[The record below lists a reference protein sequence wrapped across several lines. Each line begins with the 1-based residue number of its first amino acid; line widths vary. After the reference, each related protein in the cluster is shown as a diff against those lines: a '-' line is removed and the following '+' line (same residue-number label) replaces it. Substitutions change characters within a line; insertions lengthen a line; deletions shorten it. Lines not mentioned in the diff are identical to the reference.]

1 MPLSPVVVLT
11 NWVHPEVL
19 SHLRENLGQGCEVVA
34 NDSQEP
40 LPPGELA
47 SRMARA
53 DAMMAFMT
61 DCVDDAFLREA
72 PKLKVIACALK
83 GADNF
88 DIDACMR
95 HRVTVT
101 FVPDLLTVPTA
112 ELTVGLTIG
121 LARNLRHGDA
131 MVRSGQFVGWKPV
144 LYGSG
149 LAGATLGVV
158 GQGAVGRA
166 LVAPFAALGATVL
179 AFDERPLEPESC
191 TPARI
196 VGLPDLLANSDVV
209 VLALPLNQHTDGLFN
224 ASMLAAMKP
233 GALLVNPARGS
244 IVDESAVASALE
256 SGHLGGY
263 AADVFAFEDWAKP
276 DRPKTIPP
284 RLLAH
289 HATFFTPHLG
299 SAVDDVRRAIAM
311 SAAQDIIDVLAGRS
325 SPNTLTSPATADM
338 SHA

>member
-1 MPLSPVVVLT
+1 MT
-11 NWVHPEVL
+11 NWIHPEVL
-19 SHLRENLGQGCEVVA
+19 ACLREGLGPACDLVA
-34 NDSQEP
+34 NDKHDV
-40 LPPGELA
+40 LPPDELA
-47 SRMARA
+47 SRIARA

-61 DCVDDAFLREA
+61 DRVDVAFLRAA
-72 PKLKVIACALK
+72 PRLRVIACALK

-88 DIDACMR
+88 DLDACAR
-95 HRVTVT
+95 HQVTVT

-131 MVRSGQFVGWKPV
+131 MVRAGQFTGWRPV
-144 LYGSG
+144 LYGRG
-149 LAGATLGVV
+149 LAGATLGIV

-166 LVAPFAALGATVL
+166 LVAPFAALGVKVL
-179 AFDERPLEPESC
+179 VFDERQLAPESC
-191 TPARI
+191 APARI
-196 VGLPDLLANSDVV
+196 VNLPDLLANCDVV
-209 VLALPLNQHTDGLFN
+209 VLALPLNERTDRLLN
-224 ASMLAAMKP
+224 ATMLAAMKR

-244 IVDESAVASALE
+244 IVDEDAVATALE

-276 DRPKTIPP
+276 DRPKAIAP

-289 HATFFTPHLG
+289 PATFFTPHLG

-325 SPNTLTSPATADM
+325 SPNTLISPAKAVA